1 MKFSLFITLLD
12 FTPDRIC
19 LYSKGQLI
27 GDHESNRFY
36 WNDKEVQNMEVE
48 ITKIDRWSAK
58 VELEVI
64 K

>member
-19 LYSKGQLI
+19 LYSKGKLI
-27 GDHESNRFY
+27 GDHEPNWFF
-36 WNDKEVQNMEVE
+36 WNAKEVQNMEVE
-48 ITKIDRWSAK
+48 ITKIDRGSVK

>member
-12 FTPDRIC
+12 FTPHRIY

-27 GDHESNRFY
+27 GDHEPKWLYSN
-36 WNDKEVQNMEVE
+36 DEEVQNMEIE
-48 ITKIDRWSAK
+48 ITKIDRGTAK